1 MTGLIVQVEIEE
13 VPVVDEPKKS
23 HTGGG
28 EQAFPDSVPAPLMG
42 IAPGDEGIDYG
53 NQSAE
58 PRQNAK
64 DLQEMD
70 LEITGRT
77 QPSWNFESVR
87 QERQADHKRRD
98 KQTCYVHEGTQAA
111 RSGAE

>member
-28 EQAFPDSVPAPLMG
+28 EQAFPDAVPAPLMG

-70 LEITGRT
+70 LEITRGAEA
-77 QPSWNFESVR
+77 SWSFDGVR
-87 QERQADHKRRD
+87 QETQADD
-98 KQTCYVHEGTQAA
+98 KCHDK
-111 RSGAE
+111 